1 MKTFKNILK
10 ALADEKRARIL
21 KLVSVKKLCVCE
33 LADILGVTQPAV
45 SRHLKKLRSAG
56 LIGCEQDG
64 FWTNYFMVKPKDKR
78 VKSLVE
84 CVGKWLNDEELV
96 KRDARKAMK
105 TNRKKLCCNSHGEI
119 K

>member
-1 MKTFKNILK
+1 MKKLESTLK

-64 FWTNYFMVKPKDKR
+64 FWTNYFILKPKDKR
-78 VKSLVE
+78 VKALME
-84 CVGKWLNDEELV
+84 CVGKWLNDEESV
-96 KRDARKAMK
+96 RRDARKAMK
-105 TNRKKLCCNSHGEI
+105 TNRQKLCCGRRG
-119 K
+119 